1 MKIIKNIS
9 EFYGRDCLLDIPIN
23 IISNYTNNIKKV
35 TISDIYRISNNIIKP
50 NKINVAMI
58 GNIKSDKVS
67 NYLDTIVDIWDKN
80 KEKKSLQESFNKIV
94 KSNSS
99 WFF

>member
-1 MKIIKNIS
+1 
-9 EFYGRDCLLDIPIN
+9 
-23 IISNYTNNIKKV
+23 
-35 TISDIYRISNNIIKP
+35 
-50 NKINVAMI
+50 MI
-58 GNIKSDKVS
+58 GNIESDKVS

-80 KEKKSLQESFNKIV
+80 KEKKSLQEPFNKIV